1 MGTKSSRVGVPNRG
15 SGGCP
20 NEGPAVA
27 MRINSHYHQR
37 EMHITHHSRLSR
49 GNQAS
54 RLVVPRP
61 IRDSPLPGVRR
72 VQISAFGAEESTAAS
87 IILAAMGAAEV
98 EAQKAMFV
106 EALGAKL
113 AASFSPPEGGV
124 AAPKH
129 ERARFTAVARAAI
142 ERLPTETA
150 LRGKLLEDFGAIS
163 AALWEQY
170 AKKHG
175 RATAAALPGDDRPPC
190 ILAAG
195 GVDLALAS
203 GSTDGT
209 SLEKLVQLP
218 WLGESHLPKAAAAL
232 QTAIAEDVFGV
243 SDALRLAS
251 VASCGERGSSS
262 PLAVAV
268 LDATLH
274 KLCATK
280 KALPRHVAG
289 ARVIFHH
296 LAQRPLLSA
305 SAPSDAPATLRRAC
319 AGYLQM
325 CSLHGGPAA
334 TERRREEP
342 AARCAARHIGLMLGQ
357 GRFTADGTSSAP
369 LEQLSALLYSLFTG
383 SETRDA
389 PAGSFNRIVMDT
401 LVSLLP
407 LEVPQRWRP
416 TAPPD
421 SYLQLLIVLRLA
433 AQRPTAR
440 PADAGKPAKGRK
452 VARKLCEEVVET
464 LKPKIEV
471 ATIPRA
477 VAVAARSENGGSDPG
492 AELAWWPVDRLRLLL
507 AVRCVRAITH
517 PTLPCNLL
525 AK

>member
-1 MGTKSSRVGVPNRG
+1 M
-15 SGGCP
+15 
-20 NEGPAVA
+20 
-27 MRINSHYHQR
+27 
-37 EMHITHHSRLSR
+37 
-49 GNQAS
+49 
-54 RLVVPRP
+54 
-61 IRDSPLPGVRR
+61 
-72 VQISAFGAEESTAAS
+72 GAE
-87 IILAAMGAAEV
+87 EV
-98 EAQKAMFV
+98 EAQKVKFV

-142 ERLPTETA
+142 ERLPTETT

-175 RATAAALPGDDRPPC
+175 RATTAALPGGGDRPPC

-209 SLEKLVQLP
+209 SLEKLVRLP
-218 WLGESHLPKAAAAL
+218 WLGESHQPKAAAAL
-232 QTAIAEDVFGV
+232 QTAIAEDIFGV
-243 SDALRLAS
+243 SEALHLAS
-251 VASCGERGSSS
+251 VASCGECGSPSA
-262 PLAVAV
+262 LAVAV
-268 LDATLH
+268 LDATLN
-274 KLCATK
+274 KLCATT

-289 ARVIFHH
+289 ARAVFHH

-305 SAPSDAPATLRRAC
+305 GEPSDAPATLRRAC

-334 TERRREEP
+334 TERRPDEP
-342 AARCAARHIGLMLGQ
+342 AARCAARHIGLMIGQ
-357 GRFTADGTSSAP
+357 GRPTSADGTPSAP

-401 LVSLLP
+401 LVSFLP
-407 LEVPQRWRP
+407 LEIPQRWRP

-433 AQRPTAR
+433 AQRP
-440 PADAGKPAKGRK
+440 PALPAGAGKPAKGRK
-452 VARKLCEEVVET
+452 VARKLCEEVIET
-464 LKPKIEV
+464 LKPKLEV

-477 VAVAARSENGGSDPG
+477 VAVAARSENGGIDPG
-492 AELAWWPVDRLRLLL
+492 TDLARWPVDRLRLLL
-507 AVRCVRAITH
+507 AVRCVLAITFH
-517 PTLPCNLL
+517 TASNLL
-525 AK
+525 VRSNEDYNTGWIAHLV

>member
-1 MGTKSSRVGVPNRG
+1 M
-15 SGGCP
+15 
-20 NEGPAVA
+20 
-27 MRINSHYHQR
+27 
-37 EMHITHHSRLSR
+37 
-49 GNQAS
+49 
-54 RLVVPRP
+54 
-61 IRDSPLPGVRR
+61 
-72 VQISAFGAEESTAAS
+72 
-87 IILAAMGAAEV
+87 
-98 EAQKAMFV
+98 
-106 EALGAKL
+106 
-113 AASFSPPEGGV
+113 

-142 ERLPTETA
+142 ERLPTENT
-150 LRGKLLEDFGAIS
+150 LRGKLLEDFGEIS

-170 AKKHG
+170 AQKHG
-175 RATAAALPGDDRPPC
+175 RATTTALPDGGDRPPC

-218 WLGESHLPKAAAAL
+218 WLGESHRQKAAAAL
-232 QTAIAEDVFGV
+232 QTAIAKDAFGV

-251 VASCGERGSSS
+251 IASCGERGSPS

-268 LDATLH
+268 LDATLD

-305 SAPSDAPATLRRAC
+305 GVSSDEPATLRRAC
-319 AGYLQM
+319 ASYLQM
-325 CSLHGGPAA
+325 CSLYGGPAA
-334 TERRREEP
+334 TERRPEEP

-357 GRFTADGTSSAP
+357 GRSTAADATSSAS
-369 LEQLSALLYSLFTG
+369 LEQLTALLYSLFTG

-389 PAGSFNRIVMDT
+389 PAGSFSRIVMDT
-401 LVSLLP
+401 LVSFLP
-407 LEVPQRWRP
+407 PEVPQRWRP

-433 AQRPTAR
+433 AQRPKTR
-440 PADAGKPAKGRK
+440 SDVSKPAKGRK

-477 VAVAARSENGGSDPG
+477 VAVAARPENGGNDPG

-507 AVRCVRAITH
+507 AVRYVLAITFH
-517 PTLPCNLL
+517 TALQFAC